1 MLGNPASRG
10 ALMKRDDSA
19 DYRRLF
25 LENVALMDVRAP
37 VEFSRG
43 AFPNAT
49 NIPLLDDEQRETIG
63 KRYKN
68 AGQDEAIRLG
78 LELATD
84 EVRAQRL
91 QAWRSFCEANPD
103 GYLYCF
109 RGGLRSRTTQQWLR
123 ESGLDYPLIQGG
135 YKAMR
140 RYLIDELETSASRVP
155 LVCVAGLTG
164 VGKTRVLKKTRHH
177 VDFEGLANHR
187 GSAFGRDAM
196 DRQPAV
202 IDWENR
208 VSIEFL
214 CHREAYPARP
224 LLVEDEGRR
233 IGRIG
238 IPDCLYEVMLQA
250 PRAILTVD
258 TEARIRLIAEDYI
271 LCNWPDFQAAHGDE
285 AEREFSGFVLDNLM
299 RIQKRLGGERY
310 REVHDCFASALKAFY
325 ASGDVSEFY
334 PGIQILLEQYYDP
347 MYRYQIKCK
356 NPEILFE
363 GPEAE
368 FLQWA
373 EDYCADA
380 NGQ

>member
-1 MLGNPASRG
+1 MTRA
-10 ALMKRDDSA
+10 DSA
-19 DYRRLF
+19 DYRHLF
-25 LENVALMDVRAP
+25 VDNLPLLDVRAP
-37 VEFSRG
+37 VEFAKG

-49 NIPLLDDEQRETIG
+49 NIPLLDDQQRELIG
-63 KRYKN
+63 KRYKH

-78 LELATD
+78 LKLASD
-84 EVRAQRL
+84 EVRDERL
-91 QAWRSFCEANPD
+91 RAWRAFCEAHPE

-123 ESGLDYPLIQGG
+123 EQGIEYPRVLGG

-140 RYLIDELETSASRVP
+140 RFLIDELEQSAAKVP
-155 LVCVAGLTG
+155 LVCVSGLTG
-164 VGKTRVLKKTRHH
+164 VGKTRVLKRTRHH

-187 GSAFGRDAM
+187 GSAFGRDAL
-196 DRQPAV
+196 DCQPSV

-214 CHREAYPARP
+214 RHRQAFPARA

-238 IPDCLYEVMLQA
+238 IPDCLYEVMLRA

-258 TEARIRLIAEDYI
+258 TETRIRLIGEDYI
-271 LCNWPDFQAAHGDE
+271 EHSWPQFAAAHGVT
-285 AEREFSGFVLDNLM
+285 AKTEFSSFVLDNLR
-299 RIQKRLGGERY
+299 RIQKRLGGDRY
-310 REVHDCFASALKAFY
+310 RQVHACFEQGLRTFFD
-325 ASGDVSEFY
+325 SGDVSAFY

-347 MYRYQIKCK
+347 MYLYQIKSK
-356 NPEILFE
+356 KPEILFE

-373 EDYCADA
+373 EAYCSD
-380 NGQ
+380 